1 MRSYIYGMIISFQ
14 FFTVIPIQKE
24 VPMTSQ
30 NIERAIRT
38 FPIFGGLL
46 GLIISGIAFTA
57 MEWTPL
63 SPLAIAFL
71 LWVLPIVLTGG
82 IHLDGWID
90 TNDAFFSYRDPSKRL
105 EIMTDPR
112 TGAFGIIS
120 IIVLLAA
127 KFLFVYE
134 TVLHAE
140 WFTLI
145 VISMIPLISR
155 MMMGMMLVVMP
166 AAKQEGLGYTM
177 RNACQPQTLLYHFIY
192 MILLIIGL
200 WVWNGK
206 VAFMV
211 FIMFVSMLFIFL
223 YVRIKVPKWFG
234 GITGDVVGASGQGL
248 EVMLWMITWL
258 LHYYVMG

>member
-1 MRSYIYGMIISFQ
+1 MRSYIYGMIISFH

-71 LWVLPIVLTGG
+71 LWVFPIVLTGG

-112 TGAFGIIS
+112 TGAFGLIS
-120 IIVLLAA
+120 IIVFLAA

-140 WFTLI
+140 WFA
-145 VISMIPLISR
+145 VIAFS
-155 MMMGMMLVVMP
+155 
-166 AAKQEGLGYTM
+166 
-177 RNACQPQTLLYHFIY
+177 
-192 MILLIIGL
+192 
-200 WVWNGK
+200 K
-206 VAFMV
+206 V
-211 FIMFVSMLFIFL
+211 
-223 YVRIKVPKWFG
+223 
-234 GITGDVVGASGQGL
+234 
-248 EVMLWMITWL
+248 
-258 LHYYVMG
+258 